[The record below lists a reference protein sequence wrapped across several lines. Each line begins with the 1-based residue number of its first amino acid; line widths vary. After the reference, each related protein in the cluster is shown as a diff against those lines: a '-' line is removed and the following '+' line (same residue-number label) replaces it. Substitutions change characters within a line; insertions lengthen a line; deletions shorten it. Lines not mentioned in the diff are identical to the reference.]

1 MAGWIPPTWSS
12 GADTM
17 WRHHLGMGLPTRP
30 GWGSQPI
37 RQMMEAN
44 HVTAFFH
51 GHDHQFAYESLN
63 GMVYQAVPSGSF
75 TGSFGNYTTGGNSG
89 KRSGLIPRR
98 DRVT

>member
-1 MAGWIPPTWSS
+1 MMSVAPLI
-12 GADTM
+12 
-17 WRHHLGMGLPTRP
+17 RGLPTDRS

-51 GHDHQFAYESLN
+51 GHDHQMAHESLN

-75 TGSFGNYTTGGNSG
+75 TGSFGIVYHG
-89 KRSGLIPRR
+89 R
-98 DRVT
+98 